1 MRNIP
6 PEAIRRVEI
15 LPEEVALRFGYTPD
29 QRVVNMIL
37 KERFSAT
44 TVEVEYQQPDRGGST
59 TNKQEAVLFKVN
71 GPARLNIQG
80 EHSATTLLTEAERGV
95 LQTPVSAPTVSVDP
109 DPAAA
114 RSLIPASTD
123 AVVNATWT
131 KGFGAHGLDG
141 SLTLN
146 GTAEQLDSHALAG
159 LNGVVLT
166 SPAGASAFRSF
177 GSPLRRDTHTVTL
190 QTGATLARQL
200 GAWAFTAT
208 FDGGHVT
215 SDTHNDRRADASGLI
230 TAAAAGSLAITGPLP
245 VLANSGFDVA
255 RSVSDSVNSLAT
267 LIGRPFHLPAGDLSA
282 TLRAGFGYTGISS
295 DDTRSLA
302 GHVALHRKTMSGG
315 FNLGMPITSRREN
328 VLGAVG
334 DLSLNFSAGLDHL
347 SDFGSLLDWSAGL
360 TWGPTAKLNFQAS
373 YIVNEQAPDLPSL
386 GNPLAVSLN
395 VPVFDFTRGE
405 TALVSVTTGGNRGLK
420 QERDRDIKLGINWQV
435 PGRSRANLIVEYFR
449 NHSDNVT
456 AAFPVLTPAIEA
468 AFAGR
473 VTRDS
478 NGRFLAINRR
488 SITLA
493 NQAQSRLRW
502 GFNLDGTLGKAS
514 PVQKAM
520 GPRMGRGGG
529 AMGGMGAMMGRG
541 GDGQG
546 RWSLSVYHTVQFT
559 NRVIVSQGGPVLNL
573 LGGDALVG
581 GGTAR
586 HSAEMEGGAFYK
598 GFGLRM
604 NGTFTAPTH
613 IRGSGAPGA
622 SDLHFGSLS
631 KINLRL
637 FADLGQQQWLAKDSP
652 LFKNA
657 RLQLHIDNLFDSR
670 QKVTDQN
677 GAVPI
682 SYQADLL
689 DPNGRVIG
697 IELRK
702 QF

>member
-1 MRNIP
+1 MGNW
-6 PEAIRRVEI
+6 V
-15 LPEEVALRFGYTPD
+15 
-29 QRVVNMIL
+29 
-37 KERFSAT
+37 
-44 TVEVEYQQPDRGGST
+44 
-59 TNKQEAVLFKVN
+59 
-71 GPARLNIQG
+71 
-80 EHSATTLLTEAERGV
+80 
-95 LQTPVSAPTVSVDP
+95 
-109 DPAAA
+109 
-114 RSLIPASTD
+114 
-123 AVVNATWT
+123 
-131 KGFGAHGLDG
+131 
-141 SLTLN
+141 
-146 GTAEQLDSHALAG
+146 
-159 LNGVVLT
+159 
-166 SPAGASAFRSF
+166 
-177 GSPLRRDTHTVTL
+177 
-190 QTGATLARQL
+190 
-200 GAWAFTAT
+200 FTAT

-215 SDTHNDRRADASGLI
+215 SDTHSDRRADSAALVA
-230 TAAAAGSLAITGPLP
+230 AAAAGTLAINGTLP
-245 VLANSGFDVA
+245 ALPSAGFDVA
-255 RSVSDSVNSLAT
+255 RSVTDTASSLLT
-267 LIGRPFHLPAGDLSA
+267 LIGRPLRLPAGDLST
-282 TLRAGFGYTGISS
+282 TLRAGYAYAGITS
-295 DDTRSLA
+295 DDTRSMA
-302 GHVALHRKTMSGG
+302 GHVALHRSTFSTG
-315 FNLGMPITSRREN
+315 FNLGLPITSRREN

-334 DLSLNFSAGLDHL
+334 DLALNFSAGLDHL
-347 SDFGSLLDWSAGL
+347 SDFGALLDWSAGL

-420 QERDRDIKLGINWQV
+420 QERDRDIKLGVNWQV

-456 AAFPVLTPAIEA
+456 AAFPVLTSAIEA

-478 NGRFLAINRR
+478 NGRLLAIDRR
-488 SITLA
+488 SITVD
-493 NQAQSRLRW
+493 NQMQSRLRW

-514 PVQKAM
+514 PVQKSM

-529 AMGGMGAMMGRG
+529 AMGGIGAMMGRG

-573 LGGDALVG
+573 LGGDALAG

-652 LFKNA
+652 LLKNA

-689 DPNGRVIG
+689 DPNGRFIG

-702 QF
+702 QL